1 VEVEFGLYTFE
12 MALKPTC
19 YMESDFEQYDAVA
32 ANDDD
37 YDDCENLYTI
47 PG

>member
-1 VEVEFGLYTFE
+1 MEVEFGLYTFE

-19 YMESDFEQYDAVA
+19 YMESGLEQYDAVA